1 MSLPL
6 ADLYQYDAW
15 ANRRVLESLK
25 QPETPPRAIELFAHI
40 LAAQEIW
47 LARLAGMDS
56 SQIEVW
62 PALTLADCEEGQRR
76 LERAL
81 AEYVRGLSD
90 EALEQ
95 PVDYRTKAGK
105 EYRNTPR
112 QILTHVVFHGQHHR
126 GQIAACLSDAG
137 VTPVSTD
144 LIAHLREA

>member
-25 QPETPPRAIELFAHI
+25 PPETPPRAVELFAHI

-47 LARLAGMDS
+47 LARLAGIDS
-56 SQIEVW
+56 SQIDVW
-62 PALTLADCEEGQRR
+62 PKLNLTDCEEGQRR

-81 AEYVRGLSD
+81 AEYVRNLSE
-90 EALEQ
+90 EALDQ

-105 EYRNTPR
+105 DYRNTRR

-126 GQIAACLSDAG
+126 GQIAACLREAG
-137 VTPVSTD
+137 IAPVPTD